1 LDSEKYGFLFIDRLN
16 KLFGDSQ
23 TTGKGRVSSV
33 WMPVVDIYE
42 TGGEFIVKAELPEVN
57 EKDIN
62 ILMER
67 NTLKISGKRRFLC
80 EGRNYHQAER
90 FYGAFARQFILPA
103 EVDQN
108 NISAALADGILTI
121 TLPKK
126 AVDLPRHIEIE

>member
-1 LDSEKYGFLFIDRLN
+1 LDSEKYGFSFIDRLN
-16 KLFGDSQ
+16 KLFEDSQ
-23 TTGKGRVSSV
+23 TAGKGRVSSV
-33 WMPVVDIYE
+33 WMPIVDIYE
-42 TGGEFIVKAELPEVN
+42 TGREFIVKAELPEVN

-62 ILMER
+62 ILMEG

-80 EGRNYHQAER
+80 EGRNYHQVER
-90 FYGAFARQFILPA
+90 FYGAFSRQFILPA
-103 EVDQN
+103 EVDRN

>member
-1 LDSEKYGFLFIDRLN
+1 MDSEKYGFSFIDRLN
-16 KLFGDSQ
+16 KLFEGSQ
-23 TTGKGRVSSV
+23 TAGKGRVSSV
-33 WMPVVDIYE
+33 WMPIVDIYE
-42 TGGEFIVKAELPEVN
+42 TGREFIVKAELPEVN

-62 ILMER
+62 ILMEG

-80 EGRNYHQAER
+80 EGRNYHQVER
-90 FYGAFARQFILPA
+90 FYGAFSRQFILPA
-103 EVDQN
+103 EVDRN